1 MNKDGTYTVSLSIVE
16 PAQPVLEL
24 KLVVPNRQIAKDVF
38 KKWGEKASDTYR
50 NIYENLV
57 D

>member
-1 MNKDGTYTVSLSIVE
+1 MNKDGTYTVYLKIIE
-16 PAQPVLEL
+16 PVQPVLEL
-24 KLVVPNRQIAKDVF
+24 KLVVPNRQIAKDIY
-38 KKWGEKASDTYR
+38 KKWEEKAPDVYR